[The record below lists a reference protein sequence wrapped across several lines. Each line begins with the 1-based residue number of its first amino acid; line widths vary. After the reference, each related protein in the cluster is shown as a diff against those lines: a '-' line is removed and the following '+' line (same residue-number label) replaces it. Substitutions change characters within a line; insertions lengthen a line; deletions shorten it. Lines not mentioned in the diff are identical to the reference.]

1 MIRVGHTSTVT
12 LVLMHSIYIAVSFQ
26 MSCDALATQKQDE
39 QRKTV
44 IDVES
49 FRLLDVKGVIRV
61 GTANFDTRGGH
72 GIQ

>member
-1 MIRVGHTSTVT
+1 
-12 LVLMHSIYIAVSFQ
+12 

-49 FRLLDVKGVIRV
+49 FVLVFRRVKGVIRV